1 MSDYLAL
8 ARAFVAPLDEGN
20 ERDEQRPAQTLEHP
34 GGAPLSSSDSSTSSH
49 LGPLGMPWLEDPP
62 EGGLEHADRLICP
75 TARALPL
82 GNAGARTAATWA
94 ATLDRL
100 EPDVLAAFV
109 ARHMIL
115 KAAVRDVL
123 YRRALAAR
131 ARQLGMSTE
140 SLIRPPSNSSSPRQ
154 LEIGRTAREGTADV
168 A

>member
-1 MSDYLAL
+1 MSDYLTL
-8 ARAFVAPLDEGN
+8 ARAFVAPPDEEN
-20 ERDEQRPAQTLEHP
+20 ERDEQSSAPPREHP
-34 GGAPLSSSDSSTSSH
+34 GGASLSSSDSSTSSH
-49 LGPLGMPWLEDPP
+49 LGPLGLPWLEDPP

-82 GNAGARTAATWA
+82 STAEARSAATWA

-131 ARQLGMSTE
+131 ARQLGVSTE
-140 SLIRPPSNSSSPRQ
+140 SLIRPTSEATSPRQ
-154 LEIGRTAREGTADV
+154 LEIGRTAREGSAD
-168 A
+168 AA

>member
-1 MSDYLAL
+1 MSDYLTL
-8 ARAFVAPLDEGN
+8 ARAYVAPSDEGN
-20 ERDEQRPAQTLEHP
+20 ERDEQRSSPPLEDS
-34 GGAPLSSSDSSTSSH
+34 GGAPLSSSDSSTSSR
-49 LGPLGMPWLEDPP
+49 LGPLGLPWLEDPP

-82 GNAGARTAATWA
+82 GTAEARTAALWA

-100 EPDVLAAFV
+100 EPNVLAAFV

-131 ARQLGMSTE
+131 ARQLGVSTE
-140 SLIRPPSNSSSPRQ
+140 SLTPPA
-154 LEIGRTAREGTADV
+154 G
-168 A
+168 

>member
-1 MSDYLAL
+1 MSDYLTL
-8 ARAFVAPLDEGN
+8 ARAFVAPPDELN
-20 ERDEQRPAQTLEHP
+20 ERDEQRSAQPLEHAD
-34 GGAPLSSSDSSTSSH
+34 GKPLTSSDSSTSSH
-49 LGPLGMPWLEDPP
+49 LGRLGLPWLEDPP

-82 GNAGARTAATWA
+82 GTAEARIAAHWA

-100 EPDVLAAFV
+100 EPDVLEAFV

-131 ARQLGMSTE
+131 A
-140 SLIRPPSNSSSPRQ
+140 
-154 LEIGRTAREGTADV
+154 
-168 A
+168 